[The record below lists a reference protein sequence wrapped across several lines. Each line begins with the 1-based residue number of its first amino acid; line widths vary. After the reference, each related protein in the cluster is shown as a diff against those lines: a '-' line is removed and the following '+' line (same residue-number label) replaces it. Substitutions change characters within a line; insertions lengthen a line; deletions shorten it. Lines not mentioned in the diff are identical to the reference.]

1 MCIACSGSSWIL
13 PMYLTNFPVTCMTV
27 LHIHIACVTINR
39 KAGIGERI
47 V

>member
-1 MCIACSGSSWIL
+1 
-13 PMYLTNFPVTCMTV
+13 MYLTNFQVTCMTV